1 MTAPT
6 PNPGQPGGNPY
17 FADAPRVVRRAD
29 VGGHANPGHA
39 APAAPRGPELP
50 GYGGHPA
57 PADPAMAGA
66 VGAGGGKRALAYFLD
81 GFIIFVPGVIVIL
94 LLGGML
100 GSGAA
105 TVEDMELI
113 GMIVGGI
120 GGILLGIAF
129 ALYKILMEASSGQTL
144 GKRMAKIR
152 VVRVDGAPMDV
163 GSAVKRN
170 WWVLLAAV
178 PVLGY
183 LSGPIG
189 LGVFITASGQPG
201 LQAFTDKAAGTMVV
215 RD

>member
-6 PNPGQPGGNPY
+6 PNPGQPGDNPY

-29 VGGHANPGHA
+29 VGGHANPGYA
-39 APAAPRGPELP
+39 APAASRGPELP
-50 GYGGHPA
+50 GYGGNPA

-66 VGAGGGKRALAYFLD
+66 VGAGGGKRLLAYFLD
-81 GFIIFVPGVIVIL
+81 SLIIGIPCAIVLMLLSGV
-94 LLGGML
+94 M

-105 TVEDMELI
+105 TAEDGELI

-120 GGILLGIAF
+120 GSIIVGIAV

-144 GKRMAKIR
+144 GKRIAKIR

-183 LSGPIG
+183 LSTPIG
-189 LGVFITASGQPG
+189 LGVLITASSQPG